1 MAKISQDALRQVQ
14 AALENY
20 RVEVNSKKLTS
31 KTKKTYLLYVQFFV
45 RWLDDDFVPGSRTG

>member
-1 MAKISQDALRQVQ
+1 MAQISQDALKQVQ

-20 RVEVNSKKLTS
+20 RVKVNSKKLTP

-45 RWLDDDFVPGSRTG
+45 R